1 MANRGARLPPRWF
14 FAILAAGGFLASGIY
29 LGMIR
34 AEDATTG
41 NMVRATLYG
50 LLGILMMWAVLGKR

>member
-1 MANRGARLPPRWF
+1 MANRLPPRWL

-34 AEDATTG
+34 AGDATTG
-41 NMVRATLYG
+41 HMVRAAAYG
-50 LLGILMMWAVLGKR
+50 VMGLLMMWGVLGKR

>member
-1 MANRGARLPPRWF
+1 MANRIARIPPRWF

-41 NMVRATLYG
+41 HIVRGTAYG
-50 LLGILMMWAVLGKR
+50 LLGLLMMWGVLGKR